1 MAERGEEGG
10 QTCSRQESCHITDEA
25 RVRCKG
31 REFNPERD
39 SVGLFCSEGGTVGG
53 GNRKGDSR
61 GQSPD
66 EHVRIR
72 ADRL

>member
-1 MAERGEEGG
+1 MM
-10 QTCSRQESCHITDEA
+10 DEVW
-25 RVRCKG
+25 VRCKG

-53 GNRKGDSR
+53 GSRKGDSR

-66 EHVRIR
+66 EHVGIR
-72 ADRL
+72 TDGL